1 MLTTRMIATALA
13 ISARRVQAQ
22 IKQMHY
28 KTARKC
34 ECGDNW
40 LVDKDDA
47 EFKRRYEQVSRS

>member
-1 MLTTRMIATALA
+1 MIATALA